1 MNPNRYRDGMRNA
14 IARLSDAI
22 RELEQITADMRETSM
37 TERTLAFQYARTI
50 HAVLNLIAEDLEG
63 YE

>member
-1 MNPNRYRDGMRNA
+1 VNPNRYRDGMRSA

-22 RELEQITADMRETSM
+22 RELEQISAEMRET
-37 TERTLAFQYARTI
+37 TLHERTLAIQYARTI
-50 HAVLNLIAEDLEG
+50 HAVLGLVAEDLEG